1 MLFSKQIHE
10 TPVNDKSA
18 VKSYIEYMKIN
29 VRIFGIAFFLLFTP
43 LYSQSLNS
51 SQVLPPEHW
60 IYDYLKI
67 LGMEN
72 KTVCFN
78 ENSMMTVSEIR
89 FYFEQID
96 EDALSESG
104 KKLYEEAENFLYEND
119 SLIDLTP
126 FRFDIGMKLN
136 GEGYYKSSDEIPWNF
151 RYNYKDNFATFPIK
165 AAFSDYVTLETDPFV
180 GKAHYGSYRNENY
193 TNFPYR
199 EGDFEFLFPRFSYG
213 SVAGAFNGWGA
224 NIHIGKQGFQIGDT
238 KIGSV
243 IYNNTFETDAYINM
257 NLFSKYFKYSMDITQ
272 ISNEKWFYLHQFTVR
287 FHKTFKFSALEGSMV
302 NAPFEIR
309 YLNPLMIMHQFSAWT
324 EYDKNGYPDENH
336 FCAYL
341 AGLFDWQPI
350 ENLRIYGLYAQNELQ
365 LPMERNKE
373 GSLYPDSL
381 GGQLGFE
388 VNVPFASGY
397 WRGFAEAIYT
407 SPFLYIKQ
415 NPESS
420 LYRER
425 GDNLI
430 KDTIYSWVG
439 SPFGPDSFGVKAGA
453 AYELPEKWS
462 ASLGYFFLAKGENG
476 FDIFSSE
483 KNQKGLYTYY
493 PIVKYKEADD
503 KDAIYDE
510 AYSEARNM
518 WLSGIPMYVN
528 QISLEGEYYLNS
540 KFSTSARTIY
550 SFIFN
555 AGHEKGRFVHGVEF
569 AISLSYTLL

>member
-1 MLFSKQIHE
+1 
-10 TPVNDKSA
+10 
-18 VKSYIEYMKIN
+18 MKIN
-29 VRIFGIAFFLLFTP
+29 VRIFGIAFFLFISP
-43 LYSQSLNS
+43 LYAQSLNS
-51 SQVLPPEHW
+51 SQVLPPGHW
-60 IYDYLKI
+60 IYDSLKT
-67 LGMEN
+67 LGMEQ
-72 KTVCFN
+72 KTVFFN

-89 FYFEQID
+89 FYFEQLD
-96 EDALSESG
+96 EDSLSESG

-126 FRFDIGMKLN
+126 FRFDIGLKLN
-136 GEGYYKSSDEIPWNF
+136 GEGYYKTSNDIPWSF
-151 RYNYKDNFATFPIK
+151 RYNYKDNLATFPIK
-165 AAFSDYVTLETDPFV
+165 AGFSDYITLETDPFV

-199 EGDFEFLFPRFSYG
+199 DGDFEFRFPRFSYG
-213 SVAGAFNGWGA
+213 SLAGAFNGWGA
-224 NIHIGKQGFQIGDT
+224 NIHIGTEGVQIGDT
-238 KIGSV
+238 RIGSV
-243 IYNNTFETDAYINM
+243 IYNNTFETDAYV
-257 NLFSKYFKYSMDITQ
+257 NLNLYSKYFKYSLDVSQ
-272 ISNEKWFYLHQFTVR
+272 ISNEKILYLHQFTVR
-287 FHKTFKFSALEGSMV
+287 PHKTFKFSAIEGSMI

-309 YLNPLMIMHQFSAWT
+309 FLNPLMIMHQFSAWT

-388 VNVPFASGY
+388 VNVPFAGGY
-397 WRGFAEAIYT
+397 WKGFAEAIYT

-439 SPFGPDSFGVKAGA
+439 SPFGPDSFCVKTGAG
-453 AYELPEKWS
+453 YELPGKWS
-462 ASLGYFFLAKGENG
+462 ADLGYFFLAKGKNG
-476 FDIFSSE
+476 FDIFSS
-483 KNQKGLYTYY
+483 KKRY
-493 PIVKYKEADD
+493 
-503 KDAIYDE
+503 
-510 AYSEARNM
+510 
-518 WLSGIPMYVN
+518 
-528 QISLEGEYYLNS
+528 
-540 KFSTSARTIY
+540 
-550 SFIFN
+550 
-555 AGHEKGRFVHGVEF
+555 
-569 AISLSYTLL
+569 

>member
-1 MLFSKQIHE
+1 
-10 TPVNDKSA
+10 
-18 VKSYIEYMKIN
+18 MKIN
-29 VRIFGIAFFLLFTP
+29 VRIFGIAFFLLFSP

-104 KKLYEEAENFLYEND
+104 KKLYEEAEKFLYEND

-136 GEGYYKSSDEIPWNF
+136 GEGYYKSSDDIPWNF

-243 IYNNTFETDAYINM
+243 IYNKAFETDSYINL

-272 ISNEKWFYLHQFTVR
+272 ISNEKWFYIHQFTVR
-287 FHKTFKFSALEGSMV
+287 PHKTFKISVLEGSML

-309 YLNPLMIMHQFSAWT
+309 YLNPLMIMHQYSSWT
-324 EYDKNGYPDENH
+324 EYDADGKKGVYGENH

-341 AGLFDWQPI
+341 AGLFDWQPF

-365 LPMERNKE
+365 LPQERTRT
-373 GSLYPDSL
+373 GILVPDSL
-381 GGQLGFE
+381 GGQLGVE
-388 VNVPFASGY
+388 VNVPFKGGY
-397 WRGFAEAIYT
+397 WKGFTEAIYT
-407 SPFLYIKQ
+407 SPYLYIKQ

-425 GDNLI
+425 GDNLVSDRI
-430 KDTIYSWVG
+430 LSWVG

-453 AYELPEKWS
+453 GYELPRKW
-462 ASLGYFFLAKGENG
+462 AANLGYFFLAKGENG
-476 FDIFSSE
+476 FEIFDSE
-483 KNQKGLYTYY
+483 TDNDGYYTYY
-493 PIVKYKEADD
+493 PYVYYRRNQDGADD
-503 KDAIYDE
+503 QEKYNE
-510 AYSEARNM
+510 AYAAARNM

-528 QISLEGEYYLNS
+528 QISLEGEYHLTS